1 MSSSSTEFHKI
12 WIEQCAATESIRE
25 RFGLKNALDYL
36 IAEKLFTFVVTS
48 EQNLDFA
55 AELPAF
61 LAAICRLFSTG
72 EIREY
77 LDHLEQTKFLALS
90 ELEIDDADQ
99 EEEEPWPTNPVLG
112 AEELLRFSRI
122 RQFLQP

>member
-1 MSSSSTEFHKI
+1 MSNSSTESHKI
-12 WIEQCAATESIRE
+12 WIEQCAATEHIRE

-36 IAEKLFTFVVTS
+36 VGEKLFTFVMTS
-48 EQNLDFA
+48 EQNPDFT

-61 LAAICRLFSTG
+61 VAAICRLFSIG

-77 LDHLEQTKFLALS
+77 LDHLEHTKFLAP
-90 ELEIDDADQ
+90 LEPETDHAD
-99 EEEEPWPTNPVLG
+99 EEDEEPWPTNPVLG

-122 RQFLQP
+122 RQLLQP